1 MMDDLMKCLYELIM
15 ERRMGALELDQEYRD
30 SVRTV
35 SMQEKKLWEQ
45 LNEDQRQEV
54 ELLMMEVTNQN
65 IIEREYLFRASLALA
80 RELNALVRA

>member
-1 MMDDLMKCLYELIM
+1 MDDLMKCLYELIM

-65 IIEREYLFRASLALA
+65 IIEQEYLFRASLALA
-80 RELNALVRA
+80 RELNALVWA

>member
-1 MMDDLMKCLYELIM
+1 MDDLMKCLYELVM

-65 IIEREYLFRASLALA
+65 IIEQEYLFRASLTLA